1 MVDTEAEAD
10 RLDAEIAEVCGV
22 INAATAR
29 LVRLIGQVL
38 ETESWAGWAIRS
50 PEHWVAWKCGV
61 GRARARSLV
70 AMARRLPELPETR
83 ASFEAGELAENQVA
97 VVARHAPTTT
107 DGEVAEL
114 ARQATV
120 CQLRRALGSYRFAE
134 ELTPVNPDAGRAEE
148 PPEEPRRVSFGYDDE
163 GAWRLSA
170 VLPVDEGALWERALA
185 EARESLFRA
194 QQSGEHDKSTKV
206 SWAEALIAVADR
218 SLAASGAGRPHRDRH
233 LVMVHVGATPG
244 DSVSGHV
251 HLGPE
256 LPAGLR
262 QYLSCDTRV
271 RAVLE
276 SGGTPVSVGRSYRT
290 VPERTR
296 IVIEERDGGCR
307 VPGCDRRRW
316 LHVHHI
322 RHWEDGGPT
331 DTANLLALCSFHH
344 RLLHRGGL
352 GIVGNADDPD
362 SVVFSDQRGRVLGA
376 NGRPIAPRGP
386 FSDAARDLGIPR
398 AELGP
403 SIRRTTRPLGRALQR
418 AGPPRFSRGR
428 LTFGDS
434 TAELG
439 GGPLG
444 CT

>member
-1 MVDTEAEAD
+1 MNDLVDKEAEAA
-10 RLDAEIAEVCGV
+10 RLEAEIAEVCGV

-38 ETESWAGWAIRS
+38 ETESWAGWGIRS
-50 PEHWVAWKCGV
+50 PEQWVAWKCGV

-83 ASFEAGELAENQVA
+83 ASFEAGALAEDQVA
-97 VVARHAPTTT
+97 VVARHAPAST
-107 DGEVAEL
+107 DVEVAEL

-120 CQLRRALGSYRFAE
+120 HQLRRALGSYRFADE
-134 ELTPVNPDAGRAEE
+134 PKTTEPDADHRAE
-148 PPEEPRRVSFGYDDE
+148 PPEEPRRVSFGFDDD

-170 VLPVDEGALWERALA
+170 VLPADEGALWERALA

-194 QQSGEHDKSTKV
+194 QQSDGHDRSTKV
-206 SWAEALIAVADR
+206 SWADALVAVADR

-233 LVMVHVGATPG
+233 LVMVHVGAAPDG
-244 DSVSGHV
+244 AVGGHL

-262 QYLSCDTRV
+262 QYLSCDARV
-271 RAVLE
+271 RAVFE

-290 VPERTR
+290 VPDRTR

-307 VPGCDRRRW
+307 VPGCDRKRW

-331 DTANLLALCSFHH
+331 DTANLLALCSLHH

-362 SVVFSDQRGRVLGA
+362 SVVFSDHRGRPLDA
-376 NGRPIAPRGP
+376 NGRPVLPRGP
-386 FSDAARDLGIPR
+386 FFEAAHDLGIP
-398 AELGP
+398 EP
-403 SIRRTTRPLGRALQR
+403 SWIHPSGERLDQWAVHFNEPAL
-418 AGPPRFSRGR
+418 A
-428 LTFGDS
+428 
-434 TAELG
+434 
-439 GGPLG
+439 
-444 CT
+444 